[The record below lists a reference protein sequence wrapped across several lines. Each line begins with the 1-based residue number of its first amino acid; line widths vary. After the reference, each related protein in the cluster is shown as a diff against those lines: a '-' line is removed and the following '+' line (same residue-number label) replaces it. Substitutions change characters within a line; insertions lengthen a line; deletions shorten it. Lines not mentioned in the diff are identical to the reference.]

1 MISTNSIH
9 LSSDSETED
18 ATGKNVVK
26 RPHSCLET
34 VVRNCLNSRKKAC
47 QKFRRHPARYELEDE
62 ICTNLLSSAENNVC
76 YTNQG
81 SAQVAETRPCQLSSS
96 WAAPICRQFW
106 KAGNYGNEQRAKTTM
121 KNGNSRMHIHP
132 EFLHSNATSHKWI
145 FAIAELLDNAVDEIH
160 NGATFVMID
169 KTTNPRDGSPALL
182 IQDDGGGMHP
192 EAIRHCMSFG
202 FSDKKK
208 IKNAIG
214 QYGNGFKTSSMRLG
228 SDVIVFTRHSSARG
242 LCQSIGLLS
251 YTFLRQA
258 GHDRIVVPLVD
269 FEYEES
275 IRSMVPVYFNGEEH
289 FISNLSVL
297 LQWSPYSTKDLL
309 LEQVRFLRLLR
320 FDDIGQHGTKIVIY
334 NLWLNDT
341 EDMEL
346 DFDSDAEDIR
356 INADAEVIQTGLNPK
371 PIQDQHITNLY
382 RYSLRVYVSILYL
395 RLPQSFKI
403 VLRGKEIERHN
414 LANDLIFPEFILYKP
429 QIGSNSEAAV
439 ITTIGFLKD
448 TRQVNVHGFSV
459 YHWNRLILPFWPV
472 VNYRTNNT
480 ARGIVGVLEANFI
493 QPTHN
498 KQDFEKTSLFQR
510 LEHRLKEMTLEYW
523 EIHCGLIGYQH
534 KKKSRT
540 RRLPLGSDNHVLLPV
555 PMNPTTSVIYNSRGD
570 RPNSSAV
577 ESTDDPNLNHVTVTY
592 IQGKEN
598 NSKMVSKAEPRKYET
613 SRSYEA
619 DSPDN
624 EARQPTAELLGTSQ
638 LILAFTVQPS
648 SDYDIQVQNE
658 EENLREENRK
668 LKSRLLDLMTR
679 EDALNI
685 KAKELRDELA
695 KLQQEYR
702 RLLEE
707 SVSVFLD
714 E

>member
-145 FAIAELLDNAVDEIH
+145 FGAIAELLDNAVDEIH

-309 LEQVRFLRLLR
+309 LEQ

-540 RRLPLGSDNHVLLPV
+540 RRLPLGSDNH
-555 PMNPTTSVIYNSRGD
+555 
-570 RPNSSAV
+570 
-577 ESTDDPNLNHVTVTY
+577 
-592 IQGKEN
+592 EN

-624 EARQPTAELLGTSQ
+624 EARQ
-638 LILAFTVQPS
+638 VHKKN
-648 SDYDIQVQNE
+648 DYDIQVQNE

-668 LKSRLLDLMTR
+668 LKSR
-679 EDALNI
+679 
-685 KAKELRDELA
+685 DELA

-707 SVSVFLD
+707 SVYKSRILIRSRAKVLSSEIEQLSTFGKKLSINLRKKTLKHIIHNKPPRASIKTLSSRCLQTLSD
-714 E
+714 KFSALSLKYNFDIYIMVTIYVN